1 MNVRH
6 ILWEEFR
13 KYWKLVKK
21 KTKPEST
28 KKKIALPIIPQFI
41 DHHCSETKRP
51 VLAVFITYFK
61 TGHVEHVSF
70 TDTMFPLE

>member
-13 KYWKLVKK
+13 KYRKLVKK
-21 KTKPEST
+21 KLEST

-41 DHHCSETKRP
+41 DHHCSEIEMH

-70 TDTMFPLE
+70 TVTMFPLE